1 MSEQPESIRVVLS
14 DGFAHVGRLLRAH
27 KWAFAL
33 AASGAIAFATAIVAA
48 AVVIGRVSEELII
61 PVLDGG
67 EPLGRRWVGAV
78 VAIGA
83 VALFKGFGIIL
94 RRTAAGWL
102 QFRSQADMRYRLIS
116 HQLGLKLSWFNRQ
129 STGDLLA
136 VTETDAR
143 QATFILAPLPF
154 ATGATVLLVITTVI
168 VTAIDVWMGLL
179 AIGAL
184 VLTIVIDVFGTR
196 RVFADFE
203 KVQQTRGKV
212 SGLAHESFDGALTVK
227 SLGREDFETE
237 RMRKASDGLRDDI
250 IVVTKIWAFYRSI
263 VESLP
268 TATIIVL
275 LVLGVA
281 RINGGDLTPGDL
293 VTITY
298 LVSLLTWPIRMI
310 AFVLWDMSES
320 LAGWRRVERILE
332 VDEFVEHGRLIATP
346 ADTGAVVAGDE
357 VAFGYL
363 PDERILSEVRWDI
376 PAGRTIAVVGAT
388 GSGKSTLAMLLAR
401 LWDPDTGEI
410 KIDGRDLRAFA
421 RSELPREVAFV
432 AQESF
437 LFDDDVTGNIALGG
451 KSGSEAVEAAAR
463 LAVADEFIGEL
474 PQGFGTQ
481 LGERGTTLSGGQRQ
495 RIALARAL
503 VRRPRLLIL
512 DDATSSVDS
521 SVETEILR
529 GLRRADLPAT
539 VVIVAH
545 RRSSIMLADEVVF
558 LAGGRITAHGTHAE
572 LLASEPGYARLLE
585 AYEEDLAR
593 RDEEREQAEAV
604 T

>member
-1 MSEQPESIRVVLS
+1 MSEKTESIRVVLR

-67 EPLGRRWVGAV
+67 EPLEDRWVGAV
-78 VAIGA
+78 LAIGA
-83 VALFKGFGIIL
+83 VALFKGLGIIL

-102 QFRSQADMRYRLIS
+102 QFRSQADMRYRLIA

-154 ATGATVLLVITTVI
+154 ATGATVLLVITTAI
-168 VTAIDVWMGLL
+168 VTVIDVWMGLL
-179 AIGAL
+179 AISFL

-203 KVQQTRGKV
+203 KVQKTRGKV

-227 SLGREDFETE
+227 SLGREDYETE
-237 RMRKASDGLRDDI
+237 RMRRASDGLRDDI
-250 IVVTKIWAFYRSI
+250 IIVTKIWAFYRSI

-275 LVLGVA
+275 LVVGVV
-281 RINGGDLTPGDL
+281 RINGGDLSSGDL
-293 VTITY
+293 VTVTY

-320 LAGWRRVERILE
+320 LAGWRRVERILK
-332 VDEFVEHGRLIATP
+332 VGEFVEHGTLMATP
-346 ADTGAVVAGDE
+346 ADSGAAVAGDE
-357 VAFGYL
+357 VAFGYVAE
-363 PDERILSEVRWDI
+363 ERILSDVRWDI

-410 KIDGRDLRAFA
+410 SLDGRDLRAFA

-451 KSGSEAVEAAAR
+451 KSGSQAVQTAAR
-463 LAVADEFIGEL
+463 LAVADEFIDEL
-474 PQGFGTQ
+474 PQGFETQ

-529 GLRRADLPAT
+529 GLKRADLPAT

-558 LAGGRITAHGTHAE
+558 LGDGRIRAHGTHDE

-593 RDEEREQAEAV
+593 RDEERQQAEAV

>member
-1 MSEQPESIRVVLS
+1 MESIRVVLRE
-14 DGFAHVGRLLRAH
+14 GFAHVGRLLRAH
-27 KWAFAL
+27 KWAFTL
-33 AASGAIAFATAIVAA
+33 AASGAIAFATSIVVA

-67 EPLGRRWVGAV
+67 EPLENRWIGAV
-78 VAIGA
+78 LAIGA
-83 VALFKGFGIIL
+83 VALFKGLGIIL

-102 QFRSQADMRYRLIS
+102 QFRSQADMRYRLIA

-154 ATGATVLLVITTVI
+154 ATGATVLLVITTAI
-168 VTAIDVWMGLL
+168 VTMIDVWMGLL
-179 AIGAL
+179 AISFL
-184 VLTIVIDVFGTR
+184 VVTIVIDVFGTR

-227 SLGREDFETE
+227 SLGREDYETE
-237 RMRKASDGLRDDI
+237 RMRQASDGLRDDI
-250 IVVTKIWAFYRSI
+250 IVVTRIWAFYRAI

-275 LVLGVA
+275 LVVGVV
-281 RINGGDLTPGDL
+281 RINSGDLGSGDL
-293 VTITY
+293 ITVTY

-332 VDEFVEHGRLIATP
+332 VGEFVEHGSLMATP
-346 ADTGAVVAGDE
+346 ADSGAAVAGDE
-357 VAFGYL
+357 VAFGYV
-363 PDERILSEVRWDI
+363 PEERILSDVRWDI

-410 KIDGRDLRAFA
+410 SLDGRDLRAFA

-451 KSGSEAVEAAAR
+451 KSGSEAVQTAAR
-463 LAVADEFIGEL
+463 LAVADEFIAEL
-474 PQGFGTQ
+474 PHGFETQ

-529 GLRRADLPAT
+529 GLKRADLPST

-545 RRSSIMLADEVVF
+545 RRSSIMLADEIVF
-558 LAGGRITAHGTHAE
+558 LADGRIRAHGTHDE
-572 LLASEPGYARLLE
+572 LLAAEPGYARLLE

-593 RDEEREQAEAV
+593 RDEERQQAEAV

>member
-1 MSEQPESIRVVLS
+1 MSEQMESIRVVLR

-27 KWAFAL
+27 KWAFTL

-48 AVVIGRVSEELII
+48 AIVIGRVSEELII

-67 EPLGRRWVGAV
+67 EPLEDRWIGAV
-78 VAIGA
+78 LAIGA
-83 VALFKGFGIIL
+83 VALFKGLGIIL

-102 QFRSQADMRYRLIS
+102 QFRSQADMRYRLIA

-154 ATGATVLLVITTVI
+154 ATGATVLLVITTAI
-168 VTAIDVWMGLL
+168 VTVIDVWMGLL
-179 AIGAL
+179 AISFL
-184 VLTIVIDVFGTR
+184 VVTIVIDVFGTR

-227 SLGREDFETE
+227 SLGREDYETE
-237 RMRKASDGLRDDI
+237 RMRQASDGLRDDI
-250 IVVTKIWAFYRSI
+250 IVVTRIWAFYRAI

-275 LVLGVA
+275 LVVGVV
-281 RINGGDLTPGDL
+281 RISSGDLSSGDL
-293 VTITY
+293 VTVTY

-320 LAGWRRVERILE
+320 LAGWRRVEKILE
-332 VDEFVEHGRLIATP
+332 VDEFVEHGSLIATP
-346 ADTGAVVAGDE
+346 ADSGAAVAGDE
-357 VAFGYL
+357 VAFGYV
-363 PDERILSEVRWDI
+363 PEERILSDVRWDI
-376 PAGRTIAVVGAT
+376 PPGRTIAVVGAT

-410 KIDGRDLRAFA
+410 SLDGRDLRAFA

-451 KSGSEAVEAAAR
+451 KSGSEAVQTAAG
-463 LAVADEFIGEL
+463 LAVADEFIAEL
-474 PQGFGTQ
+474 PHGFETQ

-529 GLRRADLPAT
+529 GLKRADLPST

-558 LAGGRITAHGTHAE
+558 LAGGRIRAHGTHDE
-572 LLASEPGYARLLE
+572 LLAAEPGYARLLE

-593 RDEEREQAEAV
+593 RDEERQAEAV